1 MFVFY
6 YPILFVFLYYHN
18 FMDKDRYF
26 FINFIMKNNF
36 IKSVFILLFGGF
48 ITKLLGLLIK
58 IILARYLS
66 SNTLGLYMLIL
77 PTFLLCI
84 SFSQFGLPIAI
95 SKIVAEER
103 RRSKKIFISIFPV
116 FILVHF
122 IMFII
127 IFFSSNFIS
136 TSLLHSPDTYLS
148 IKSISFVILFTSISS
163 FCRSYFFGK
172 GKMFPHVLSN
182 ICEDFIRLLLY
193 LFFLPKLHFLSSKY
207 LLLFLILSNIISEAA
222 STFVLL
228 LFLPK
233 KVHFSR
239 EDINID
245 FSILKD
251 CLNISIPNITSS
263 FIGNLTYF
271 LEPII
276 LMHFLLLSGYSS
288 SFITTEYGVLS
299 GYVLPLLLLPSFFTS
314 AISQAIFPKLT
325 KCCKNYQFIE
335 FKKKLKISSLFS
347 LLLVLPIFL
356 LFELFPSFFLSFIY
370 HTTKGV
376 IYLKILA
383 PVFVFLYLNSIISIA
398 IEALG
403 LSKCNFFSTFIS
415 SILRIGFLIVSSFFN
430 IGIYSYIL
438 SLIVSILSNFLFS
451 SYILFRYLKNI

>member
-1 MFVFY
+1 
-6 YPILFVFLYYHN
+6 
-18 FMDKDRYF
+18 MDKDRCF
-26 FINFIMKNNF
+26 FINFIMNNNF
-36 IKSVFILLFGGF
+36 IRSVFILLFGGF
-48 ITKLLGLLIK
+48 ITKLLGLVIK
-58 IILARYLS
+58 IILARYLP
-66 SNTLGLYMLIL
+66 SNTFGLYMLIL
-77 PTFLLCI
+77 PTFLFCI

-95 SKIVAEER
+95 SKLVAEEK
-103 RRSKKIFISIFPV
+103 RRSKKIFISILPV
-116 FILVHF
+116 FIIVHF

-127 IFFSSNFIS
+127 IFFSSKFIS

-172 GKMFPHVLSN
+172 GKMLPHVLSN

-193 LFFLPKLHFLSSKY
+193 LFILPKLKLLSSKY
-207 LLLFLILSNIISEAA
+207 LLLFLILSNIISEAI

-228 LFLPK
+228 LFLPR

-239 EDINID
+239 KDIFID

-251 CLNISIPNITSS
+251 CLDISIPNITSS

-276 LMHFLLLSGYSS
+276 LMHFLLLSGYTS
-288 SFITTEYGVLS
+288 SFITSEYGVLS

-325 KCCKNYQFIE
+325 KCCRNYQFHE
-335 FKKKLKISSLFS
+335 FKKKFKIAFLFS
-347 LLLVLPIFL
+347 LLLVLPIFI
-356 LFELFPSFFLSFIY
+356 LFEFYPSFFLFFIY
-370 HTTKGV
+370 HTNKG
-376 IYLKILA
+376 INYLKILA
-383 PVFVFLYLNSIISIA
+383 PVFIFLYLNSLFSISL
-398 IEALG
+398 ESLS
-403 LSKCNFFSTFIS
+403 LSKYNFFSTFIS
-415 SILRIGFLIVSSFFN
+415 SLLRIVFLIGFSFFR

-451 SYILFRYLKNI
+451 SYILFKHLKNI

>member
-1 MFVFY
+1 
-6 YPILFVFLYYHN
+6 
-18 FMDKDRYF
+18 MDKDRYF
-26 FINFIMKNNF
+26 FINFIMKENF
-36 IKSVFILLFGGF
+36 IQSVIILLFGGF

-66 SNTLGLYMLIL
+66 SNMLGLYMLIL

-95 SKIVAEER
+95 SKLVAEER
-103 RRSKKIFISIFPV
+103 RRSKKIIISILPV
-116 FILVHF
+116 FIIVHF
-122 IMFII
+122 ILFIL
-127 IFFSSNFIS
+127 IFFSSKFIS
-136 TSLLHSPDTYLS
+136 VTLLHSPDTYLS

-172 GKMFPHVLSN
+172 GRMLPHVLSN
-182 ICEDFIRLLLY
+182 ICEDFIRFILY
-193 LFFLPKLHFLSSKY
+193 LIFLPKLSFLSSKY
-207 LLLFLILSNIISEAA
+207 LLLFLILSNIISEAV

-239 EDINID
+239 DDFSID

-251 CLNISIPNITSS
+251 CFRISIPNITSS

-299 GYVLPLLLLPSFFTS
+299 GYVLPLLLLPSFFTL

-325 KCCKNYQFIE
+325 KCAKNYQFYE
-335 FKKKLKISSLFS
+335 FKKI
-347 LLLVLPIFL
+347 
-356 LFELFPSFFLSFIY
+356 LFEIFPSFFLFFIY
-370 HTTKGV
+370 HTNKG
-376 IYLKILA
+376 ITYLKILA
-383 PVFVFLYLNSIISIA
+383 PVFLFLYLNSIFSIA
-398 IEALG
+398 LEALG
-403 LSKCNFFSTFIS
+403 LSKYNFFSTFIS
-415 SILRIGFLIVSSFFN
+415 SILRIGFLIGSSFFR
-430 IGIYSYIL
+430 IGIYSYLL